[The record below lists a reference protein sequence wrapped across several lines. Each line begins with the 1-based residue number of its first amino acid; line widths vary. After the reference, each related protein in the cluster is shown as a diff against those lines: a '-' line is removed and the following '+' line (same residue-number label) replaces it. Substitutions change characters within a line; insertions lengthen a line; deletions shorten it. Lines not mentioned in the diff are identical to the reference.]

1 MYNDDIVNEI
11 KRLKFE
17 DLLWIIFIILGIIN
31 IYGDHN
37 EVEYL
42 ETHNNESKRKA
53 NNFFTFTII
62 ITILLYLYFVIRNYN
77 FYKKASL
84 EVKYLYSI
92 KLLGSVLLIAGA
104 LCLLYFQ
111 INDPNFTGTPAL

>member
-1 MYNDDIVNEI
+1 MYNEDIVNEI

-17 DLLWIIFIILGIIN
+17 DILWIIFIILGIIN

-37 EVEYL
+37 EVEYI
-42 ETHNNESKRKA
+42 ETHNDDFKSKA
-53 NNFFTFTII
+53 NKAFTFTIVV
-62 ITILLYLYFVIRNYN
+62 ITLLYLYFLIRNYN
-77 FYKKASL
+77 SYKKASP
-84 EVKYLYSI
+84 EAKYLYSI

-111 INDPNFTGTPAL
+111 INDSNFTGTPAL